1 MSMSIALL
9 ILFLVFMF
17 LGVPIAV
24 SLGAASVIC
33 MVTMSDLPLSMAGTV
48 NVYINEQFYHG
59 CSSAV
64 YSLRFVNG

>member
-9 ILFLVFMF
+9 VLFLVFMF

-33 MVTMSDLPLSMAGTV
+33 MVTMSAGIITTPV
-48 NVYINEQFYHG
+48 KLIFG
-59 CSSAV
+59 S
-64 YSLRFVNG
+64 